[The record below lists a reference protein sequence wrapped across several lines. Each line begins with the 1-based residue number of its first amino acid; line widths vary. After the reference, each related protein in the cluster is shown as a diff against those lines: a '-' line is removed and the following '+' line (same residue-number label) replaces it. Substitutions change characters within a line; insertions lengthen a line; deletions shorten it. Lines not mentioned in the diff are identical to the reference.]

1 MHEVFSQ
8 LVTGLVQVWRRR
20 WIILAVAWMVS
31 VAGWMV
37 VAVIPD
43 RYESSARIYID
54 TQSLL
59 QPLMKGITVD
69 MNLSQQID
77 IMKRTLLSRPNLE
90 KLLLMTD
97 QDLSV
102 NSPGEK
108 EQLLVDMASRIKMTS
123 ERENLFKVSVEDI
136 NPELA
141 KRTVQSL
148 LSIFVESNLGV
159 RRSDMDQTQTFLEAQ
174 VADYAR
180 QLEDAERKVA
190 DFKQQNLELLPG
202 SGSFSNLLEES
213 RGTLGG
219 TQAQLTDAI
228 SARDLL
234 KQQLAAIP
242 QLLTVQTGA
251 TAAGGYVEA
260 LPSDLLRV
268 RISDVERQ
276 IDDLLLR
283 YTEKHPDVAANRR
296 LVEELNVRLEAALAT
311 EAAEAAAAESGGG
324 VQEAAAPGT
333 ATVPNPVYE
342 QLQVQLVRQESDIGQ
357 LQLRLSRARESVAAL
372 EQRATTALYVENEFK
387 KLQRDYEI
395 IRSRY
400 EELRSR
406 LESAKLANEL
416 ETKTNKVQFRIID
429 PPEVPIK
436 PVGPNRPGLLSGV
449 LVGSLAAGIGLA
461 FLLGQLRGSF
471 PSVTKLRDAFPLP
484 ILGGVSMVL
493 SPADRRRHA
502 LALASFGVVLAG
514 LLTTFGGLIAV
525 ETLSG
530 AMVTRVMEFADR
542 LHLTFIFEF
551 LRGLLQR
558 ANLA

>member
-1 MHEVFSQ
+1 MHELYTQ
-8 LVTGLVQVWRRR
+8 LVTGFIQVWRRR
-20 WIILAVAWMVS
+20 WIILVVAWLVS
-31 VAGWMV
+31 VVGWMV

-43 RYESSARIYID
+43 RYESSARVYID

-59 QPLMKGITVD
+59 GPLTQGLTVSL
-69 MNLSQQID
+69 NLSQQID

-97 QDLSV
+97 QDLAV
-102 NSPGEK
+102 NTPGEK
-108 EQLLVDMASRIKMTS
+108 EQLLVDMASRIRMTS
-123 ERENLFKVSVEDI
+123 ERDNLFKVAVQDT
-136 NPELA
+136 NAELA

-159 RRSDMDQTQTFLEAQ
+159 RRNDMDQTQTFLEAQ
-174 VADYAR
+174 VNDYAR
-180 QLEDAERKVA
+180 QLEEAERRVA

-202 SGSFSNLLEES
+202 SGTFSQRLEEA
-213 RGTLGG
+213 RGSVGS
-219 TQAQLTDAI
+219 TQAALNDAI
-228 SARDLL
+228 SSRDLL
-234 KQQLAAIP
+234 KQQIAAIP
-242 QLLTVQTGA
+242 QFLAVQTGVG
-251 TAAGGYVEA
+251 GGYGPV
-260 LPSDLLRV
+260 LQSDLLRQ
-268 RISDVERQ
+268 RIDDTQRQ
-276 IDDLLLR
+276 IDELLLR
-283 YTEKHPDVAANRR
+283 YTDKHPDVLANQR
-296 LVEELNVRLEAALAT
+296 LIAELEGRLETALAD
-311 EAAEAAAAESGGG
+311 EAAAAASADPAASAAGG
-324 VQEAAAPGT
+324 VGT

-342 QLQVQLVRQESDIGQ
+342 QLQVQLVRQESDIAQ
-357 LQLRLSRARESVAAL
+357 LQQRLARARDAAASL

-387 KLQRDYEI
+387 KLQRDYDI

-400 EELRSR
+400 EDFRSR

-416 ETKTNKVQFRIID
+416 ETKTNKVQFRIVD

-436 PVGPNRPGLLSGV
+436 PIGPNRPGLLTGV
-449 LVGSLAAGIGLA
+449 LVGALGAGIGLA

-471 PSVTKLRDAFPLP
+471 PDVNRLRGAFPLP

-502 LALASFGVVLAG
+502 LALASFGVVMAG
-514 LLTTFGGLIAV
+514 LLTTYGGLVAV

-530 AMVTRVMEFADR
+530 RMVAQVMAIADR
-542 LHLTFIFEF
+542 LHLTFMFEF